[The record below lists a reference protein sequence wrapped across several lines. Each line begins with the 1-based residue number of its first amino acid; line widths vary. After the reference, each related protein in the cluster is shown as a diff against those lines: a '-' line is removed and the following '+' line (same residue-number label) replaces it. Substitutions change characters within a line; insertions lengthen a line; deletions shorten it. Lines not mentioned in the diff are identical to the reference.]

1 MIFNLFCRY
10 RANRKRS
17 ESGYNSGSVSNSIL
31 LPPGGDAYRTINMRC
46 NNQFMDLPLK
56 SSKNSNHNDK
66 RQIDNGILH
75 FKAILNR
82 AAVQEDEE
90 AFLKDIEYERNLNKP
105 ICRLRKA
112 TRKNQLEETLPYSDT
127 SDLVPQRYSTL
138 CGLKSGNTRQN
149 GISILASEELR
160 RFEKSRMSN
169 FHLEKSPTPMIMTPS
184 SGPPAYISATL
195 PLPGKK
201 KALMSSQMKVP
212 MQWTPPPPYWIALPS
227 TMAPPSTSFQ
237 YVGPYTTL
245 PAVLK
250 KQQKC
255 RHEQLRNNGHHHVSS
270 SSRRAIESS
279 SSSPHHCMVVH
290 NCGKKVQL
298 PDDC

>member
-1 MIFNLFCRY
+1 MLLCLLKEMDFGILEWAVIGNVVLLL
-10 RANRKRS
+10 
-17 ESGYNSGSVSNSIL
+17 IL
-31 LPPGGDAYRTINMRC
+31 LVVLFYT
-46 NNQFMDLPLK
+46 
-56 SSKNSNHNDK
+56 
-66 RQIDNGILH
+66 
-75 FKAILNR
+75 
-82 AAVQEDEE
+82 
-90 AFLKDIEYERNLNKP
+90 

-149 GISILASEELR
+149 GISILASEDLR

-169 FHLEKSPTPMIMTPS
+169 FHLEKSPTPMITMTPS

-195 PLPGKK
+195 PLPAKK
-201 KALMSSQMKVP
+201 KLGMSSQMKVP

-227 TMAPPSTSFQ
+227 TMAPPSTTFQ

-270 SSRRAIESS
+270 SSRRAIESA
-279 SSSPHHCMVVH
+279 SSSPHHCRVVH
-290 NCGKKVQL
+290 SCGKKVQL
-298 PDDC
+298 QEDCWIKKKHAQPTQGGCGGGHQLNENSNNLVLFFWACLLFFKIYIY